1 MLPPKS
7 RVVRVMPNTPCLVGA
22 GASAFS
28 MGSACYD
35 GDSTLVQDLL
45 STVGYA
51 VEVPEVLIDPVTG
64 LSGSG
69 PSYVSI
75 FMLIKLISLSPYFYH
90 SQFLDVLRY

>member
-1 MLPPKS
+1 
-7 RVVRVMPNTPCLVGA
+7 MPNTPCLVGA

-51 VEVPEVLIDPVTG
+51 VEVPEILIDPVTG

-69 PSYVSI
+69 PSYVRLKIIIIII
-75 FMLIKLISLSPYFYH
+75 FLSLNIFRCSLS
-90 SQFLDVLRY
+90 